1 MDSEKLPNIQCM
13 QVHMGSMFAV
23 KLFEED
29 IILIGGFEHMVDH
42 IKEKLGTFWVIIT

>member
-1 MDSEKLPNIQCM
+1 M
-13 QVHMGSMFAV
+13 QVHIDSMFAV

-42 IKEKLGTFWVIIT
+42 IKEKLSTF